1 MLVVGIDLA
10 WGERKPDGIA
20 VIRVRRGGA
29 SLGHVASTHGDDALV
44 ALVESMLGQGPG
56 RDGAPA
62 LLSFD
67 GPIVCPNRSG
77 SRPVDR
83 LMHTRFGRFHA
94 GCHPANRTRC
104 PRPARL
110 AARFRQLGF
119 DFDCALPGPRPT
131 RERDGRPLR
140 RQVEVYPHPAT
151 IRLFGL
157 PRILKY
163 KRGSV
168 AARRRELVRLQGL
181 VRKLLPAF
189 EPPVRPSEDVTR
201 FFAQDPRRLRGL
213 AHKRHEDRLD
223 AIVCALV
230 GLLHW
235 WHGGQQT
242 EVLGDRRTGYIVV
255 PRGTNNE

>member
-1 MLVVGIDLA
+1 MLIVGIDLA
-10 WGERKPDGIA
+10 WGGRKPDGIA
-20 VIRVRRGGA
+20 VIRVRRGRA
-29 SLGHVASTHGDDALV
+29 SLEGVTATHGDDALL
-44 ALVESMLGQGPG
+44 ALVASMLGSRGERDPAPG
-56 RDGAPA
+56 
-62 LLSFD
+62 LLAFD
-67 GPIVCPNRSG
+67 GPIVCPNRTG

-83 LMHTRFGRFHA
+83 LTHTLFGRYHA

-110 AARFRQLGF
+110 AARFRRLGF
-119 DFDCALPGPRPT
+119 DSEYALPGPRPI

-140 RQVEVYPHPAT
+140 RQVEVYPHPAMV
-151 IRLFGL
+151 RLFAL
-157 PRILKY
+157 SRILKY
-163 KRGSV
+163 KRGPV

-189 EPPVRPSEDVTR
+189 EPTVRPSADVTR
-201 FFAQDPRRLRGL
+201 FFARDPRRLRGL
-213 AHKRHEDRLD
+213 AHKRHEDGLD

-235 WHGGQQT
+235 WHGGQHS

-255 PRGTNNE
+255 PSTSYEL